1 MGTKAAWGPARRSG
15 GVRRVL
21 GHLATAR
28 LISGVRAVRAAA
40 TARRLLRADAV
51 FEVCLGVPLLV
62 AGATGRDRALRLPPP
77 ASSLV
82 VAAFGAGLL
91 PFAAVLWRESV
102 RPTSGRLQGL
112 ATVNGLTATVLAG
125 WLAARHRETG
135 KVGAVATGGTAAVL
149 LALAAAQAR
158 VASRLR

>member
-1 MGTKAAWGPARRSG
+1 MGPCASKRG

-21 GHLATAR
+21 GHLGTAR
-28 LISGVRAVRAAA
+28 LISGVGAVRAAA

-62 AGATGRDRALRLPPP
+62 AGATGRDRALQLPPP
-77 ASSLV
+77 ASSPL

-125 WLAARHRETG
+125 WLAARRRETG
-135 KVGAVATGGTAAVL
+135 TLGAVATGAPPPCSA
-149 LALAAAQAR
+149 ALAAAQAR